1 MIRSLSFE
9 NLQKTSEAVET
20 SLPSGPYWDDVI
32 LEYSEGLRLP
42 LNTEKNRVIALT
54 SFPFESTQNMKF
66 ERRQGS
72 DISAFVFQ
80 KNLKNTYLTS
90 EGIGK
95 SVFLSFLS
103 FYECHP
109 LKIVTHKTKDLV
121 DFYRKEYF
129 EDFARRLAEIEKQSF
144 SILNLLFLGNLYG
157 LFDHLPRFLK
167 NYESVDSA
175 EKVVLVFSP
184 LEQIAFKKKWKE
196 SMKCR
201 FIHLGLDA
209 KFYQEDAQRGEN
221 DVTIVRDIVLETQR
235 EEKELK
241 KLGKLI
247 SSGDATSL
255 HIVWDCEVFASD
267 YFPGK
272 HFYFRMFLVTMLIS
286 FFYKKIIYF
295 YSLF

>member
-1 MIRSLSFE
+1 M
-9 NLQKTSEAVET
+9 
-20 SLPSGPYWDDVI
+20 
-32 LEYSEGLRLP
+32 
-42 LNTEKNRVIALT
+42 
-54 SFPFESTQNMKF
+54 
-66 ERRQGS
+66 
-72 DISAFVFQ
+72 
-80 KNLKNTYLTS
+80 
-90 EGIGK
+90 
-95 SVFLSFLS
+95 FLSFLS

-121 DFYRKEYF
+121 GFYRKEYF
-129 EDFARRLAEIEKQSF
+129 EDLARRLAEIEKQSF

-196 SMKCR
+196 SMNCR

-209 KFYQEDAQRGEN
+209 KFYQEDAQRSGN

-241 KLGKLI
+241 KLAKII

-267 YFPGK
+267 YFPGNL
-272 HFYFRMFLVTMLIS
+272 YFFECFWFQCLYHS
-286 FFYKKIIYF
+286 FFLSFVFIILGLSQFFPFSYSKGEIWKLVELLIPLVNAADSF
-295 YSLF
+295 IVTNYNPTVEEYRSYNYLANFLHSLFFHRD